1 MKATRGADA
10 GQGTLSAVNLLPQ
23 LALVPLLLPDWLNPE
38 VIIHNLGNWALWGVA
53 LLVFIECAI
62 WPILPGDSLLFTVG
76 MFIAMVP
83 PSITFSGM
91 APWQVLVVACVVL
104 TVAAIAGNIAG
115 YWLGHLI
122 GPALFKPRTGFWGKV
137 FDPKYV
143 DKTHELLRKYGDQA
157 LVMARFVPF
166 VRTFVTL
173 IAGIGRM
180 SFRYFMVYTAIGGV
194 LWAVG
199 VTVLGFFLGN
209 VPLIRDNIDLVLV
222 LIVLVSVVPMVVET
236 LRQRRRATST
246 AAEDVE
252 P

>member
-1 MKATRGADA
+1 MKATRAGDG
-10 GQGTLSAVNLLPQ
+10 GQGTLSPVNPLPQ
-23 LALVPLLLPDWLNPE
+23 LALVPLLLPDWLDPA
-38 VIIHNLGNWALWGVA
+38 VIISNLGNWALWGVA
-53 LLVFIECAI
+53 FLVFIECAI

-76 MFIAMVP
+76 MFVAAG
-83 PSITFSGM
+83 SITFAGLD
-91 APWQVLVVACVVL
+91 AGGVLLVACVVL

-122 GPALFKPRTGFWGKV
+122 GPPLFKPRTGFWGKV

-143 DKTHELLRKYGDQA
+143 DKTHDLLRRYGDRA
-157 LVMARFVPF
+157 LVLARFVPL

-180 SFRYFMVYTAIGGV
+180 NFRYFIIYTAIGGV

-209 VPLIRDNIDLVLV
+209 VPFIKNNIDLVLV
-222 LIVLVSVVPMVVET
+222 VIVLLSVLPMAFEAVM
-236 LRQRRRATST
+236 QRRRARTD
-246 AAEDVE
+246 AAEG
-252 P
+252 

>member
-1 MKATRGADA
+1 MDA
-10 GQGTLSAVNLLPQ
+10 LLLIPALLPS
-23 LALVPLLLPDWLNPE
+23 WLDPE
-38 VIIHNLGNWALWGVA
+38 VIIQALGNWALWGVA
-53 LLVFIECAI
+53 ALVFIECAI

-76 MFIAMVP
+76 MFVAGGSIA
-83 PSITFSGM
+83 FAGL
-91 APWQVLVVACVVL
+91 APWQVLIIACLVL
-104 TVAAIAGNIAG
+104 TVAAVLGNVTG
-115 YWLGHLI
+115 YWVGHLI

-143 DKTHELLRKYGDQA
+143 EKTHALLRKYGDQA

-194 LWAVG
+194 LWVVG

-209 VPLIRDNIDLVLV
+209 IPMIKNNIDLVLV
-222 LIVLVSVVPMVVET
+222 LIVLVSVVPMIVEA
-236 LRQRRRATST
+236 LRVRGREAS
-246 AAEDVE
+246 AAKDVE
-252 P
+252 S